1 MAPKTDVARQRQR
14 IEKLKKE
21 GKYEEFKRRWAEQW
35 RMLRKKSKENMTPKQ
50 RGSTSYGE
58 SLSKGPF
65 GRRKAYKLQSHHA
78 RVLEQGSPLTSRKW
92 HHTLLA
98 ARLCWMIQVIIQNF
112 SSSHE
117 K

>member
-50 RGSTSYGE
+50 RGE
-58 SLSKGPF
+58 HKLW
-65 GRRKAYKLQSHHA
+65 RK
-78 RVLEQGSPLTSRKW
+78 LEQRAFRQKKG
-92 HHTLLA
+92 
-98 ARLCWMIQVIIQNF
+98 IQTPIAPR
-112 SSSHE
+112 
-117 K
+117 